1 MQMRRRSVE
10 SSQEARF
17 RVDKGSKR
25 KALIDSL
32 KDISSEKMD
41 EMLGSREVDHEAMT
55 GVIGH
60 GVGWTNNFLLDG
72 W

>member
-1 MQMRRRSVE
+1 
-10 SSQEARF
+10 
-17 RVDKGSKR
+17 VDKGSKR
-25 KALIDSL
+25 QALIDSL

-60 GVGWTNNFLLDG
+60 GVG
-72 W
+72 